1 MDQRH
6 YRLLIKLTIKIVG
19 KDADETV
26 MYTPLMSSNSNDVND
41 AIYINTTKKLDMG
54 ELKDR
59 QTEKI
64 QEIKENESDPNA
76 VVEDTFIKKYKLIS
90 GVKNNN
96 IFKKGKGGM
105 FGSLIPGSAVSF
117 FDNKL
122 GRLIDAQEPPIPKTT
137 FLHDKLDTKITT
149 DDGDYTALEI
159 INFNIKFICDIIFK
173 PYSKITHNGKV
184 YKIGKSAK
192 IPELYVKPKP
202 PPRSLM
208 TRFEG
213 PESNVRYF
221 KDREEVALKIIGNN
235 QVFIMNHIEID
246 VFDVT
251 TAEDVSSCTEK
262 REKIYEKLNTVF
274 GLFRPKKNL
283 PLNKTIDNRVVNSIY
298 LDWNRYPDMDQ
309 RGGRIRKKTKRKYP
323 KKYTRTKKRRYNKTK
338 KYR

>member
-1 MDQRH
+1 MDQLH
-6 YRLLIKLTIKIVG
+6 YRLLIKLTIKIIG
-19 KDADETV
+19 KDSDETV
-26 MYTPLMSSNSNDVND
+26 MYNPLMSSNSNDVNG
-41 AIYINTTKKLDMG
+41 AIYINTTRKLVMD
-54 ELKDR
+54 ELKDM
-59 QTEKI
+59 QTKKI
-64 QEIKENESDPNA
+64 EEIKNSESDPNA

-90 GVKNNN
+90 GGKTNN

-122 GRLIDAQEPPIPKTT
+122 GRLIDAREPPITKST
-137 FLHDKLDTKITT
+137 FLHDKLDTIITT
-149 DDGDYTALEI
+149 DDGEYTALDI

-202 PPRSLM
+202 TRQSL
-208 TRFEG
+208 RFVET

-251 TAEDVSSCTEK
+251 TGEDVSSCTEK

-274 GLFRPKKNL
+274 GLFRPKNNL

-309 RGGRIRKKTKRKYP
+309 RGGRIRKKTKRKYQ